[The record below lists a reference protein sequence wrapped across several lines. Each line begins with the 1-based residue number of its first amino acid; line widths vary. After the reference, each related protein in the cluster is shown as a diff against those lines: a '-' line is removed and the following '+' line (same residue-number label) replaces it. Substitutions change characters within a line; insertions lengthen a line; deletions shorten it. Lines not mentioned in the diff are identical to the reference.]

1 MKKGVLAVVM
11 AAVAAL
17 FVVEV
22 SMETMFVHRRLRQ
35 TMAPA
40 VQETADGMAVAIT
53 DQDGQLNY
61 LLICGR
67 KNSQLLLCSLE
78 PKTELSGTAT
88 LSGIYAQS
96 GVRGLMSSISGTFGV
111 KCGSYL
117 TVDLDGL
124 SFLVDAMGGIPAESG
139 QGSENISGRQAIAML
154 NPAAEASGHPE
165 LSVFSGMLKAI
176 GSLPKSR
183 LPALALQGMKL
194 VKTNVSLKE
203 LLGQGIS
210 ALSGQNAEVSYLTLP
225 GGIPAVWSGSGQNR
239 RCSYDLGQGA
249 AEMQRFFTRKE

>member
-17 FVVEV
+17 FLVEV
-22 SMETMFVHRRLRQ
+22 SMENLFIHRRLRQ

-40 VQETADGMAVAIT
+40 VQESADGMAVAIT

-67 KNSQLLLCSLE
+67 KDNQLLLCSLE

-96 GVRGLMSSISGTFGV
+96 GIRGLMSSVSGTFGV
-111 KCGSYL
+111 KCSAYL

-124 SFLVDAMGGIPAESG
+124 SALVDAMGGIPVESG
-139 QGSENISGRQAIAML
+139 QGSKMISGQQAIAML

-165 LSVFSGMLKAI
+165 LSVLSGMLKAI

-210 ALSGQNAEVSYLTLP
+210 ALSGQNTEVSYLALP
-225 GGIPAVWSGSGQNR
+225 GEIPAVWSGSGENR
-239 RCSYDLGQGA
+239 RCSYDLGQA
-249 AEMQRFFTRKE
+249 ATEVQRFFAGK